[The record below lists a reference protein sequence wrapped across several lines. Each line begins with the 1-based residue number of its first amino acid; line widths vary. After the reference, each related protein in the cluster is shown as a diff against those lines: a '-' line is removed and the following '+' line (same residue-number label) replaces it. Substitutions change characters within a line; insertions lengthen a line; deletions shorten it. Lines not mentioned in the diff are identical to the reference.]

1 MIYSPVM
8 STPARTDTSRRDDG
22 EHRRAANRAIGVSA
36 LVLLVTGGVE
46 LLLATLSHSVGLL
59 GDAIHNLSDVSTSA
73 VVFLGF
79 FISKRPRTAR
89 YPYGYERAEDIAG
102 LGVALVIWASALFAA
117 IESYHKLVSHS
128 PTTHL
133 GWAMAGACLGIV
145 GNQSVAWYKRVVGR
159 RIHSATLLADARHSW
174 LDAVSSGGA
183 LVGLIA
189 VALGFP
195 LGDPIA
201 GFAITAFIAHVG
213 YEVTRDVLHHLMDG
227 VEPEHI
233 DEAREAAEAAGRV
246 LVPVVRGR
254 WTGRSLHFELQ
265 PELPEGMSLVDAQ
278 RVGERM
284 GRAVLEAVEAAST
297 VTVVPH
303 PSLPA

>member
-1 MIYSPVM
+1 MF
-8 STPARTDTSRRDDG
+8 TPAPADVSRRDDE

-89 YPYGYERAEDIAG
+89 YPFGYERAEDIAG
-102 LGVALVIWASALFAA
+102 LGVALVIWASAVFAA
-117 IESYHKLVSHS
+117 VESYRKLVSHG

-133 GWAMAGACLGIV
+133 GWAMFGACLGIV

-183 LVGLIA
+183 LVGLVA

-213 YEVTRDVLHHLMDG
+213 YQVTRDVLHHLMDG

-233 DEAREAAEAAGRV
+233 HEARRVAEAAGRV
-246 LVPVVRGR
+246 EVPVVRGR
-254 WTGRSLHFELQ
+254 WTGRALHFELQ
-265 PELPEGMSLVDAQ
+265 PRLPPGMTLAQ
-278 RVGERM
+278 ARRVSERM
-284 GRAVLEAVEAAST
+284 EKAVLSAIEPAST

-303 PSLPA
+303 TSLRA